1 VIVANLVIKVI
12 GYGQRAEARADFRA
26 EAAVPDE
33 RNTAGVVAGYIR
45 AAGTRF
51 VFAYPGDPIIE
62 LMEATRSAGVE
73 VILGVREGTAASMAE
88 AYAMVTGHPGF
99 CLSTLGPGSTAMV
112 NGVAAAT
119 WDRVPL
125 VAISGQVETSREQ
138 FFTHQVVDHKLLFSP
153 VAKWAG
159 RLESESAGTIMRK
172 ALRTA
177 VAERPGAV
185 HLTGPAN
192 TFTAAAAD
200 AAVVMPPLNAAV
212 STVTVSQAA
221 GCPDPVE
228 QLLRAGRPLLLAG
241 NAATRCG
248 ASAALVRAAETIGM
262 PVVTSPMAK
271 GVFPEDHPYF
281 AGVLDMACHQVMWR
295 LLEDSDLIV
304 AAGFDPVELIKPW
317 RLTTPVLHVDTTPNT
332 DQVYVS
338 GCEITGDVAA
348 ALDWLTDSWRGEPR
362 WAERDVEA
370 HRERLRAAY
379 YAGRVE
385 GRLNPSEVVDVIR
398 AFTPRETVATCDVGS
413 HKLLVGQGWQAFE
426 PRSVLMSNGLSA
438 MGFGLPGAIAAQMIR
453 PEVPVVALI
462 GDGGFAMAATELRM
476 AAARGLPLTV
486 VVFADGSLNRI
497 ELKQAALGYPSTATR
512 LEDIDLVGLAE
523 SMACDGIRVSSAA
536 GLEKAAASLTTLT
549 RPLVIEARID
559 TAQYEAQ
566 F

>member
-1 VIVANLVIKVI
+1 M
-12 GYGQRAEARADFRA
+12 
-26 EAAVPDE
+26 PDE
-33 RNTAGVVAGYIR
+33 RNTAGVVAGYIQ
-45 AAGTRF
+45 AAGARF

-73 VILGVREGTAASMAE
+73 VVLGGREGTAASMAE
-88 AYAMVTGHPGF
+88 AYAMATGRHGF

-112 NGVAAAT
+112 GGVAAAT

-159 RLESESAGTIMRK
+159 RLESASVGTIMRK

-185 HLTGPAN
+185 HLTGPAD
-192 TFTAAAAD
+192 TFAAAAPD
-200 AAVVMPPLNAAV
+200 AAIIMPPLNAAV
-212 STVTVSQAA
+212 STVTVSRAA
-221 GCPDPVE
+221 DGADPGE
-228 QLLRAGRPLLLAG
+228 LLLGARRPLLLAG
-241 NAATRCG
+241 TAATRCG
-248 ASAALVRAAETIGM
+248 ASGALVRAAETVGM

-281 AGVLDMACHQVMWR
+281 AGVLDMACNQVMWR
-295 LLEDSDLIV
+295 LLDDSDLIV

-332 DQVYVS
+332 DQVYAS

-362 WAERDVEA
+362 WTERDVEA
-370 HRERLRAAY
+370 HRGRLRAAY
-379 YAGRVE
+379 YAGRAE
-385 GRLNPSEVVDVIR
+385 NRLNPTEVVDVIR
-398 AFTPRETVATCDVGS
+398 AATPRETVATCDVGS
-413 HKLLVGQGWQAFE
+413 HKLLVGQGWRAFQ

-438 MGFGLPGAIAAQMIR
+438 MGFGLPGAIAAQVAR

-476 AAARGLPLTV
+476 AATRGLPLTV

-512 LEDIDLVGLAE
+512 LDDIDLVGLAE

-536 GLEKAAASLTTLT
+536 ELEKAAGSLATLT

>member
-1 VIVANLVIKVI
+1 MPN
-12 GYGQRAEARADFRA
+12 EC
-26 EAAVPDE
+26 
-33 RNTAGVVAGYIR
+33 NTAGVVAGYLR

-62 LMEATRSAGVE
+62 LMEATRTAGVE
-73 VILGVREGTAASMAE
+73 IVLGVREGTAASMAE
-88 AYAMVTGHPGF
+88 AYAMATGQPGF
-99 CLSTLGPGSTAMV
+99 CFSTLGPGSTALV

-125 VAISGQVETSREQ
+125 IAISGQAETSREQ
-138 FFTHQVVDHKLLFSP
+138 YLTHQVVDHKLLFSP

-159 RLESESAGTIMRK
+159 RLESAAASTVMRK

-185 HLTGPAN
+185 HLTGAAN

-200 AAVVMPPLNAAV
+200 ATVSLPPLEAAV
-212 STVTVSQAA
+212 STVTVSRAA
-221 GCPDPVE
+221 GCADPAA
-228 QLLRAGRPLLLAG
+228 QLLRARRPLLLAG
-241 NAATRCG
+241 YAATRCG

-281 AGVLDMACHQVMWR
+281 AGVLDMAGHQLMWR
-295 LLEDSDLIV
+295 LLADSDLII

-317 RLTTPVLHVDTTPNT
+317 PVTTPVLHVDTTPNT
-332 DQVYVS
+332 DQVYAS

-348 ALDWLTDSWRGEPR
+348 ALDWLTGAWRGEPR
-362 WAERDVEA
+362 WAEREVGA

-379 YAGRVE
+379 YAGRA
-385 GRLNPSEVVDVIR
+385 GGHLNPTEVVDIIR
-398 AFTPRETVATCDVGS
+398 AAVPRETVATCDVGS
-413 HKLLVGQGWQAFE
+413 HKLLVGQGWPAFQ
-426 PRSVLMSNGLSA
+426 PRRVLMSNGLSA
-438 MGFGLPGAIAAQMIR
+438 MGFGLPGAIAAQLVHR
-453 PEVPVVALI
+453 ELPVVALI

-476 AAARGLPLTV
+476 AAARGLPLAV

-512 LEDIDLVGLAE
+512 LADIDLVGLAE

-536 GLEKAAASLTTLT
+536 ELEKAAASLTTLA

-559 TAQYEAQ
+559 TAQYQAQ

>member
-1 VIVANLVIKVI
+1 VWLADEQSDWAWRIVPGAH
-12 GYGQRAEARADFRA
+12 
-26 EAAVPDE
+26 
-33 RNTAGVVAGYIR
+33 NTAGVVAGYIR
-45 AAGTRF
+45 AAGARF

-73 VILGVREGTAASMAE
+73 IVLGGREGTAASMAE
-88 AYAMVTGHPGF
+88 AYAMATGDPGF
-99 CLSTLGPGSTAMV
+99 CLSTLGPGSTALV
-112 NGVAAAT
+112 SGVAAAT

-125 VAISGQVETSREQ
+125 IAISGQVETSREQ
-138 FFTHQVVDHKLLFSP
+138 YFTHQVVDHKLLFSP

-159 RLESESAGTIMRK
+159 RLESASAGTIMRK

-185 HLTGPAN
+185 HLTGPAD
-192 TFTAAAAD
+192 TFTADAAD
-200 AAVVMPPLNAAV
+200 AAVIMPPLNAAA
-212 STVTVSQAA
+212 STVTVSRAA
-221 GCPDPVE
+221 GCADPGA
-228 QLLRAGRPLLLAG
+228 QLRQARRPLLLAG

-262 PVVTSPMAK
+262 PVVTSPMSK

-281 AGVLDMACHQVMWR
+281 AGVLDMACNDVMWR
-295 LLEDSDLIV
+295 LLADSDLIV

-317 RLTTPVLHVDTTPNT
+317 RLATPVLHVDTTPNT
-332 DQVYVS
+332 DQVYLS

-362 WAERDVEA
+362 WTERDVTA
-370 HRERLRAAY
+370 HRARLRAAY
-379 YAGRVE
+379 YAGRAG
-385 GRLNPSEVVDVIR
+385 GRLNPTEVVDVIR
-398 AFTPRETVATCDVGS
+398 AATPRETVVTCDVGS
-413 HKLLVGQGWQAFE
+413 HKLLVGQGWRAFQ
-426 PRSVLMSNGLSA
+426 PRTVLMSNGLSA
-438 MGFGLPGAIAAQMIR
+438 MGFGLPGAIAAQLIR
-453 PEVPVVALI
+453 REVPVVALV

-476 AAARGLPLTV
+476 AAAQGLPLTV

-512 LEDIDLVGLAE
+512 LDRIDLVALAE

-536 GLEKAAASLTTLT
+536 ELEQAAASLTTLS

>member
-1 VIVANLVIKVI
+1 VCLESEGKRTSE
-12 GYGQRAEARADFRA
+12 Q
-26 EAAVPDE
+26 AAVPHE
-33 RNTAGVVAGYIR
+33 RNTAGVVAGYIQ

-73 VILGVREGTAASMAE
+73 VVLGGREGTAASMAE
-88 AYAMVTGHPGF
+88 AYAMATGRPGF

-125 VAISGQVETSREQ
+125 IAISGQVETSREQ
-138 FFTHQVVDHKLLFSP
+138 YFTHQVVDHKLLFSP

-159 RLESESAGTIMRK
+159 RLEGASVGTIMRK

-177 VAERPGAV
+177 MAERPGAV
-185 HLTGPAN
+185 HLTGPADV
-192 TFTAAAAD
+192 FTAAAAD
-200 AAVVMPPLNAAV
+200 AAVIMPPLSAAV
-212 STVTVSQAA
+212 STVTISQAA
-221 GCPDPVE
+221 DCADPNR
-228 QLLRAGRPLLLAG
+228 QLLRARRPVLLAG
-241 NAATRCG
+241 NAATRCA
-248 ASAALVRAAETIGM
+248 ASTALLRAAETIGM
-262 PVVTSPMAK
+262 PVVTSPMSK

-281 AGVLDMACHQVMWR
+281 AGVLDMACSQVMWR

-304 AAGFDPVELIKPW
+304 TAGFDPVELIKPW

-332 DQVYVS
+332 DQVYAS
-338 GCEITGDVAA
+338 DCEITGDVAA
-348 ALDWLTDSWRGEPR
+348 ALNWLTDSWRGEPR

-370 HRERLRAAY
+370 HRKRLRAAY

-398 AFTPRETVATCDVGS
+398 AAAPRETVATCDVGS
-413 HKLLVGQGWQAFE
+413 HKLLVGQGWQAFQ

-462 GDGGFAMAATELRM
+462 GDGGFTMAATELRL

-497 ELKQAALGYPSTATR
+497 ELKQAVLGYPSTATR
-512 LEDIDLVGLAE
+512 LEDIDVVGLAE
-523 SMACDGIRVSSAA
+523 SLACDGIRVSSAA
-536 GLEKAAASLTTLT
+536 ELEKVASSLTTLT